1 MKPAQL
7 KSSAL
12 LVLLWTSVT
21 TLLTLSRLR
30 NVEFGAQGDLPVH
43 YHLLRAFWRCVQ
55 EGDWLPHWAGLLD
68 GGRGDAI
75 FTFYP
80 PLAYWLG
87 ALFMLAS
94 GAKLLSALKFL
105 TVFSIWF
112 AQFSAYRL
120 ARHFFSR
127 GLSALVSVAYVALPT
142 FGLLAL
148 HRAFL
153 PNALAL
159 AEVPLV
165 LLGAFQLLRNEK
177 NWRGFWLFTLSFSA
191 LIFTHVIT
199 TYLCGWLLLFVLL
212 AQRSLPNVVRLGLA
226 ALAALALTAFF
237 WLPQQLEMRWVQV
250 GLQLTQQ
257 DFQHYLL
264 FAPLVRDTPFGR
276 AWFGLN
282 ELASWMTLLQAALSA
297 TCVALLWRVG
307 MIPIKHWAIAVAV
320 FGLLISLPWS
330 VPLWELIPGLAFIQ
344 FPWRWQ
350 PFAALAAATL
360 SALVIT
366 YWQSIPR
373 IRRLTLTPV
382 VVLSSLC
389 LVVLTVQIARA
400 PSGEAETLPAAFHQS
415 FEPVP
420 FQTAREMPDELKPVR
435 LALTANQV
443 YFRPRSADQ
452 NLYSATEQYG
462 GLTILNGRGNVIA
475 QQLTNERRSFQIN
488 ADEPLQVR
496 LETYAYPHWS
506 AQLDGQSVAL
516 RTENG
521 QPKNG
526 LIQCDVPAGA
536 HTLTV
541 EFAPRSWAYR
551 LANGVSLLSWLAW
564 LAWWGW
570 TLLRFVRRQ
579 R

>member
-1 MKPAQL
+1 MLKRAQL

-12 LVLLWTSVT
+12 IILLWSGVT
-21 TLLTLSRLR
+21 TLLTLPRLT
-30 NVEFGAQGDLPVH
+30 NAEFGAQGDLPIH

-68 GGRGDAI
+68 GGHGDAI

-80 PLAYWLG
+80 PLAYWVG
-87 ALFMLAS
+87 TLFMLAS
-94 GAKLLSALKFL
+94 GAKLLSALKFI
-105 TVFSIWF
+105 TVFSIWL

-120 ARHFFSR
+120 ARNFFTR
-127 GLSALVSVAYVALPT
+127 GLSAFISVAYVALPT
-142 FGLLAL
+142 YGLLAL

-165 LLGAFQLLRNEK
+165 LLGAFQLLRKEN
-177 NWRGFWLFTLSFSA
+177 NWRGFWLFVLSLSA
-191 LIFTHVIT
+191 LILTHVIT
-199 TYLCGWLLLFVLL
+199 TYLVGWLLLFLL
-212 AQRSLPNVVRLGLA
+212 LSQAAIPTFLRLSLA
-226 ALAALALTAFF
+226 SATALALTAFF

-264 FAPLVRDTPFGR
+264 FAPLTRDTPFGR

-282 ELASWMTLLQAALSA
+282 ELASWMTLLQAALCA
-297 TCVALLWRVG
+297 ACAAMLWRIG
-307 MIPIKHWAIAVAV
+307 MIPIKHWAMTVAA
-320 FGLLISLPWS
+320 FGLMISLPWA
-330 VPLWELIPGLAFIQ
+330 VPLWEVIPGLAFIQ

-373 IRRLTLTPV
+373 VRRLTLTPV
-382 VVLSSLC
+382 VVLSGLC
-389 LVVLTVQIARA
+389 LAVLTAQIARA
-400 PSGEAETLPAAFHQS
+400 PQSENDALPAAFHQS
-415 FEPVP
+415 FEPIP
-420 FQTAREMPDELKPVR
+420 FSQAREMPDELKPVR

-443 YFRPRSADQ
+443 YFRPHAADQ
-452 NLYSATEQYG
+452 NLYAATEQYG
-462 GLTILNGRGNVIA
+462 GLTILSGRGNVVA
-475 QQLTNERRSFQIN
+475 QQLRNERRSFQLN
-488 ADEPLQVR
+488 AEEPLQVR

-506 AQLDGQSVAL
+506 AQLNGQSVAL
-516 RTENG
+516 QT
-521 QPKNG
+521 KNG
-526 LIQCDVPAGA
+526 LMHCDVPAGA
-536 HTLTV
+536 HTLTF
-541 EFAPRSWAYR
+541 EFTPRGKAQR
-551 LANGVSLLSWLAW
+551 AANAVSLLALLAS
-564 LAWWGW
+564 LSW
-570 TLLRFVRRQ
+570 TLLRFLRRQ

>member
-1 MKPAQL
+1 MKKLPL
-7 KSSAL
+7 KSSAWL
-12 LVLLWTSVT
+12 IALWTCVT
-21 TLLTLSRLR
+21 ALLTLPRLL
-30 NVEFGAQGDLPVH
+30 NAQFGAQGDLPIH
-43 YHLLRAFWRCVQ
+43 YHLMRVFWQCVQ
-55 EGDWLPHWAGLLD
+55 EGDWLPRWAGLLD

-94 GAKLLSALKFL
+94 GASLLGALKFI
-105 TVFSIWF
+105 TVFSLWF

-120 ARHFFSR
+120 ARHFFTRS
-127 GLSALVSVAYVALPT
+127 LSALISVAYVALPT
-142 FGLLAL
+142 FSLLAL

-165 LLGAFQLLRNEK
+165 LLGAFQLLRKEN

-212 AQRSLPNVVRLGLA
+212 AQRSLPNVVRLGWA
-226 ALAALALTAFF
+226 GLAALALTAFF
-237 WLPQQLEMRWVQV
+237 WLPQFLEMPLVQV

-257 DFQHYLL
+257 DFRQYLL

-282 ELASWMTLLQAALSA
+282 ELASWMTLLQAALCA
-297 TCVALLWRVG
+297 VCAALLWRIG
-307 MIPIKHWAIAVAV
+307 MIPVKHWAIAVAA
-320 FGLLISLPWS
+320 FCLLISLPWS
-330 VPLWELIPGLAFIQ
+330 VPLWELVPGLAFIQ

-373 IRRLTLTPV
+373 ARRLTLTPV
-382 VVLSSLC
+382 AVLCGLC
-389 LVVLTVQIARA
+389 LLVLTAQIARA
-400 PSGEAETLPAAFHQS
+400 PQGEAETLPSAFHQS
-415 FEPVP
+415 FEPIP
-420 FQTAREMPDELKPVR
+420 FQAAREMPDELKPFR

-443 YFRPRSADQ
+443 YFRPRAADQ
-452 NLYSATEQYG
+452 NLYAATEKYG
-462 GLTILNGRGNVIA
+462 GLTILNGRGNVVA

-506 AQLDGQSVAL
+506 LKLDGQVLAWHAL
-516 RTENG
+516 D
-521 QPKNG
+521 G
-526 LIQCDVPAGA
+526 LMRCDVPAGT
-536 HTLTV
+536 HTLTF
-541 EFAPRSWAYR
+541 EFAPRGYAHR
-551 LANGVSLLSWLAW
+551 AANVISLLAW
-564 LAWWGW
+564 LATLSWP
-570 TLLRFVRRQ
+570 LLRFVRRQ